1 MDRRSFCKVLGFA
14 AGSTLL
20 PGLMVQA
27 AGQGSVGHAVP
38 DGRYTIGIRSDL
50 SGCDLTHTFYYSDS
64 FFTHPA
70 TQYDHQLALAT
81 LGLVC
86 AAANTIASDAEYW
99 VNGSVGREAHI
110 AAAYEALG
118 FEDALFY
125 NYDLDTGRA
134 GDFVGYSLA
143 RKTLTLNGQRTTL
156 VALILRGGGYGG
168 EWVSNLH
175 TGVGAGHA
183 GFVIPVNEVLTALR
197 NYLARAAAQPGG
209 TGTVKL
215 WVGGYSR
222 GAAVANLLAGRIN
235 KELPEIDRKN
245 VFVYTFA
252 TPVALTAASYPDY
265 QLDYDNNH
273 NADGTLKTTW
283 AASNIYNILSSGDL
297 VPRVLPAEWG
307 YHRNGNDRFLPSTQ
321 NEKELA
327 DLDVRGASFSE
338 VPLTISGLATK
349 EDTDGVMER
358 LETFF
363 GSKQQFHDKYEAVLM
378 DMIQC
383 AFLRNEAE
391 CTEGYLLTDEE
402 VEAAARLANAHDF
415 IMRLPKGY
423 DTMLEGDGSGLS
435 QGQRQLISIARAA
448 CENAPVMILDEA
460 TSSIDTRTENLIEQG
475 MDSLMEGRTVFV
487 IAHRLSTVRNSQ
499 AILVL
504 EHGRI
509 IERGDHQEL
518 LAQKGKYYQLYTG
531 KAELS

>member
-20 PGLMVQA
+20 PGLMVRA
-27 AGQGSVGHAVP
+27 AGQSSVGRAVP
-38 DGRYTIGIRSDL
+38 DGRYAIGIRSDL

-118 FEDALFY
+118 FGDALFC
-125 NYDLDTGRA
+125 NYDFDTGRA

-156 VALILRGGGYGG
+156 VALVLRGGGYGG

-209 TGTVKL
+209 TGTLKL

-402 VEAAARLANAHDF
+402 VEARLRGLGNMRNVDEAKLEKSVHNASALSRPLLEKLEQNDGNLTLRGKTYHVEVPQRVKQAVIPVLAVGLYYGIDSGTVAAMARYIFMFMSMKPDSADVAV
-415 IMRLPKGY
+415 
-423 DTMLEGDGSGLS
+423 
-435 QGQRQLISIARAA
+435 RAA
-448 CENAPVMILDEA
+448 FCHHCEDYI
-460 TSSIDTRTENLIEQG
+460 
-475 MDSLMEGRTVFV
+475 SLMEYYPP
-487 IAHRLSTVRNSQ
+487 AD
-499 AILVL
+499 
-504 EHGRI
+504 HGM
-509 IERGDHQEL
+509 E
-518 LAQKGKYYQLYTG
+518 AYTR
-531 KAELS
+531 A

>member
-1 MDRRSFCKVLGFA
+1 MKRRDFCKALALSA
-14 AGSTLL
+14 AAL
-20 PGLMVQA
+20 
-27 AGQGSVGHAVP
+27 AVP
-38 DGRYTIGIRSDL
+38 RAAAENTQGAVGRAVADGRYSMRFRSEL
-50 SGCDLTHTFYYSDS
+50 SLTDVPHDYYYSDS
-64 FFTHPA
+64 FFAHSA
-70 TQYDHQLALAT
+70 LEYDHSLALAS
-81 LGLVC
+81 LGLVG
-86 AAANTIASDAEYW
+86 AAFNTAASDARYW
-99 VNGSVGREAHI
+99 ANGEVGREANL
-110 AAAYEALG
+110 ADAFATLG
-118 FEDALFY
+118 FADPEFY
-125 NYDLDTGRA
+125 HYDIDVGQA
-134 GDFVGYSLA
+134 GDFVGHSLA
-143 RKTLTLNGQRTTL
+143 RKTITLNGQRTTI
-156 VALILRGGGYGG
+156 VAVILRGGGYGG

-402 VEAAARLANAHDF
+402 VEARLRGLGN
-415 IMRLPKGY
+415 MR
-423 DTMLEGDGSGLS
+423 
-435 QGQRQLISIARAA
+435 
-448 CENAPVMILDEA
+448 NVDEA
-460 TSSIDTRTENLIEQG
+460 KLEKSVHNASALSRPLLEKLEQNDGNLTLRGKTYHVEVPQRVKQAVIPVLAVGLYYGIDSG
-475 MDSLMEGRTVFV
+475 TV
-487 IAHRLSTVRNSQ
+487 A
-499 AILVL
+499 AI
-504 EHGRI
+504 H
-509 IERGDHQEL
+509 
-518 LAQKGKYYQLYTG
+518 
-531 KAELS
+531 

>member
-1 MDRRSFCKVLGFA
+1 MKRRDFCKALALSA
-14 AGSTLL
+14 AAL
-20 PGLMVQA
+20 
-27 AGQGSVGHAVP
+27 AVP
-38 DGRYTIGIRSDL
+38 RAAAENTQGAVGRAVADGRYSMRFRSEL
-50 SGCDLTHTFYYSDS
+50 SLTDVPHDYYYSDS
-64 FFTHPA
+64 FFAHSA
-70 TQYDHQLALAT
+70 LEYDHSLALAS
-81 LGLVC
+81 LGLVG
-86 AAANTIASDAEYW
+86 AAFNTAASDARYW
-99 VNGSVGREAHI
+99 ANGEVGREANL
-110 AAAYEALG
+110 ADAFATLG
-118 FEDALFY
+118 FADPVFY
-125 NYDLDTGRA
+125 HYDIDVGQA
-134 GDFVGYSLA
+134 GDFVGHSLA
-143 RKTLTLNGQRTTL
+143 RKTITLNGQRTTI
-156 VALILRGGGYGG
+156 VAVILRGGGYGG

-183 GFVIPVNEVLTALR
+183 GFVVPVNEVLTALR

-402 VEAAARLANAHDF
+402 VEARLRGLGN
-415 IMRLPKGY
+415 MR
-423 DTMLEGDGSGLS
+423 
-435 QGQRQLISIARAA
+435 
-448 CENAPVMILDEA
+448 NVDEA
-460 TSSIDTRTENLIEQG
+460 K
-475 MDSLMEGRTVFV
+475 
-487 IAHRLSTVRNSQ
+487 
-499 AILVL
+499 L
-504 EHGRI
+504 EKSVHN
-509 IERGDHQEL
+509 
-518 LAQKGKYYQLYTG
+518 A
-531 KAELS
+531 SP